1 MKNLS
6 KCVAALQDVRRSM
19 QNDADPRIVAA
30 LDEAIAKLE
39 RCGTEEEDQAVP
51 TVAEAALGAL
61 AVIGDILACLS
72 GVAELV
78 KFFGA

>member
-1 MKNLS
+1 MNNLT

-19 QNDADPRIVAA
+19 QNDADPCTVAA

-61 AVIGDILACLS
+61 AIIGDILACL
-72 GVAELV
+72 GGMAELV